1 MQPYYAGDEARKTDE
16 EKFSAVIQHYR
27 NAEGLPVIQKY
38 HIHFYDFEICPI
50 LSINSNIKLVIS
62 SDHEN

>member
-1 MQPYYAGDEARKTDE
+1 MQPYCICDEANKADE
-16 EKFSAVIQHYR
+16 EKFSAVIQYCR

-38 HIHFYDFEICPI
+38 HIHFYDFEILPL

-62 SDHEN
+62 SSGH